1 MDECILKTLSYFDIF
16 DYPLTFSEMKKNLC
30 CKSAVNDEDLR
41 EIIQSISVI
50 QEADGYYYFLG
61 RHEILE
67 KRIERGGVSV
77 QKFVKARV
85 IAKILA
91 FLPTIEYI
99 GVSGSLSMG
108 NASLSDDIDLFF
120 ITKKNTVWISR
131 LLINTALF
139 LLRQKRDR
147 HKKHIRDKICPN
159 MFVSVDKLSFSNS
172 RKTLYTAHEL
182 MQLKTLFDRSNFHAR
197 LLTKNKWIKDF
208 FPNITFITERRAK
221 KSHRHSLLER
231 LLLPVEKLCFFLQ
244 KLYMRNH
251 RTIEVITS
259 GRAFFH
265 PVDRQK
271 IILDMYELRYKR
283 YKNMYTDNIW
293 IDKDEARFYM
303 DEKKVRI
310 LN

>member
-16 DYPLTFSEMKKNLC
+16 DYPLTFSEIKKNLC
-30 CKSAVNDEDLR
+30 CELTVNDEDLR
-41 EIIQSISVI
+41 DIIQNISVI
-50 QEADGYYYFLG
+50 QEGEGYYYFLG

-67 KRIERGGVSV
+67 KRIERGSASV
-77 QKFVKARV
+77 QKFIKARV
-85 IAKILA
+85 IAKILS
-91 FLPTIEYI
+91 FIPTIEYI
-99 GVSGSLSMG
+99 GVSGSLSMS

-131 LLINTALF
+131 LFVHTVLF
-139 LLRQKRDR
+139 VLRQRRDR
-147 HKKHIRDKICPN
+147 LKKNVRDKICPN
-159 MFVSVDKLSFSNS
+159 MFVSADKLSFSSS

-182 MQLKTLFDRSNFHAR
+182 MQLKVLFDRDHFANR
-197 LLTKNKWIKDF
+197 LLMKNKWIKEF
-208 FPNITFITERRAK
+208 FPNFVIPFEKRMK
-221 KSHRHSLLER
+221 KSITDNLLQK
-231 LLLPVEKLCFFLQ
+231 LLLPVEKLLFILQ

-251 RTIEVITS
+251 RTIEVITR

-271 IILDMYELRYKR
+271 IILEMYELRYKM
-283 YKNMYTDNIW
+283 YKNMYVDNIW